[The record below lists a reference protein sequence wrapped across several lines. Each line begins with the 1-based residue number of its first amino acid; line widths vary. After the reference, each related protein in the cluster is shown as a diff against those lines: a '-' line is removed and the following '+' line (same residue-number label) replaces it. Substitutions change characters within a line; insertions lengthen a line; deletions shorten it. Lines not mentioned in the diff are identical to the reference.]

1 MDGAKSISAQYMFAV
16 SLHVEMDENGISF
29 EVEAPQSYLHR
40 VIDPVPNFRSEIF
53 AFSMFTLIPA

>member
-29 EVEAPQSYLHR
+29 EVEDNHIYIEYRSG
-40 VIDPVPNFRSEIF
+40 SEIPLEDSLF
-53 AFSMFTLIPA
+53 AVFT